1 MEGTNPVNKKLAAAL
16 SGGAV
21 LVVALS
27 GCSDSSND
35 NKTNDWA
42 KTLCVQIGP
51 QLAKINKANQQITAV
66 AADGKP
72 ADIQKADSAAF
83 QDLSEADAA
92 IAAALKKTGPPPG
105 DDGKTIQQNAIT
117 ELNAN
122 SKAYADLK
130 KQVDALD
137 VKDQQKFSDG
147 LKAIGEDMKKINET
161 AYKKLFS
168 GDTGKALLSQDA
180 CKVATSSPSPT
191 VAPSKA

>member
-1 MEGTNPVNKKLAAAL
+1 LEGTNPVNKKLAAAL

-21 LVVALS
+21 LVLALS
-27 GCSDSSND
+27 GCSDNSSD
-35 NKTNDWA
+35 KTNDWA
-42 KTLCVQIGP
+42 KSLCGDIGP
-51 QLAKINKANQQITAV
+51 QLTKINKANQQITAV

-83 QDLSEADAA
+83 QDLSSADAA
-92 IAAALKKTGPPPG
+92 IAAGLKKAGPPPG
-105 DDGKTIQQNAIT
+105 DDGKKIQQDAIT
-117 ELNAN
+117 ELNTN

-130 KQVDALD
+130 KQVDALN

-147 LKAIGEDMKKINET
+147 LKSIGENMKKIDET